1 MAGSR
6 QGIGAWKQPEYD
18 YRVNLK
24 AEPEIRHLNK
34 KMDLSH
40 AKTQRRKARHKIFKN
55 EKL

>member
-6 QGIGAWKQPEYD
+6 QGIGARKQPEYD